1 MAQELLAELQ
11 RRGIRL
17 RLADGRLEVLAPAG
31 ALTPDLR
38 GQLASRRDEL
48 IALLGST
55 VTAQETAGITPA
67 PQAWHEPFALTDIQH
82 AYWVGRGSA
91 VELGGVSSHYY
102 FELERSGLDPARL
115 EASLRRVIARHDM
128 LRAVIEPDG
137 RQRILP
143 EVPGYQMPVVDL
155 RAVTA
160 QVRDKELARI
170 RAEMDHLV
178 LPSDR
183 WPLFDIRASLLPD
196 DRVRLHVSLDV
207 LILDGF
213 SLYVL
218 FNDWRRCYEEP
229 GWRPA
234 PLAVS
239 YRDHVVHEQ
248 AERDAG
254 HYAADER
261 YWLDRVDS
269 LPPAPALPMARQPSE
284 VGRPEFTRRGARL
297 PRERWAAIKR
307 RAKER
312 GLTPSAVLMSAFGDV
327 LRRWSGQPS
336 FTLNLTLFNRP
347 ATHPDLS
354 EVIGDFTSVSLL
366 AVEAADEPF
375 AGRTRRLAQ
384 QLMRDLEHS
393 SYSGIRV
400 LRERARRLGGGP
412 SAAMPVVFTSALV
425 LGTSEN
431 DPSAGIRFFGE
442 EVYAI
447 TQTPQVW
454 LDHQVAEEAG
464 ELVFN
469 WDAVEA
475 LFPAGLLD
483 DMFASYRAALDEL
496 SDEEAAWDRTGPL
509 AALPAWQAGERDA
522 ANATAAAIPQTTLY
536 ELVAAQV
543 ARTPAS
549 VAVAA
554 QDGTLTYRQLADH
567 AHHLAHRL
575 GQLGTQ
581 PGTLVGVVLDKGWR
595 QVPAVLGVLAAGA
608 AYLPIDP
615 GWPTARRHELL
626 TAGGVR
632 QVVTTPT
639 LRDTLTWPDGIQV
652 VTFSDPEVGQA
663 SDAPPTRAPAPGDL
677 AYVIFTSGSTG
688 QPKGVMID
696 HRGAANTVQDIN
708 QRFGVGPADRV
719 LALSALSFDLSVY
732 DIFGPLAVGGTVVLP
747 SAAGA
752 HDPAHWAE
760 LLDRHGVT
768 VWNSVPALMRA
779 WVDAGP
785 RLDPAV
791 AARLR
796 LVLLSGDWIPV
807 SLPAAVRALHAEAR
821 LISLGGA
828 TEASIWSVC
837 YPIGEVPADWVRIP
851 YGKPLAN
858 QTMYVH
864 DDRFQPCPVWTAGE
878 IYIGGTG
885 VALGYWADPDR
896 TAERFVTHPA
906 TGERLYRTGDL
917 GRYLPGGDIEF
928 LGRQDSQVK
937 LNGYRIELGE
947 IAAALR
953 RLPGVGDAVLSV
965 ATNPGTGRRQLV
977 AHVTPATE
985 AIVPEPTASADA
997 AEPSQEWSR
1006 IIEAGGSALARNL
1019 SDLAGELASYRA
1031 VWHAVEELAAPMM
1044 ARSLARLG
1052 AFGAAGATATA
1063 AEIVEAHQV
1072 KPSYRGVL
1080 DQWLAVLANEGILV
1094 GDEPGRYRCRTPL
1107 DADGFDRL
1115 VRDGFMALDAP
1126 PALRIL
1132 LDYVVACA
1140 DNHVEL
1146 LTGRVNPLELLLPG
1160 GDTRIADAMYA
1171 DNPVSALQNRIAARA
1186 VRSFAEHRPPGRPVH
1201 ILEVGAGTGSTTAQV
1216 LRELPPTR
1224 AHYSFTDVS
1233 SYFMERAKAAFRA
1246 YPFVDY
1252 STFDIDREPA
1262 TQGVM
1267 PGSVDLVIAANVLHD
1282 AKDLDRSLRQLGSVL
1297 TSGGV
1302 LLLIEGTANS
1312 RVQMISV
1319 GLIEGLG
1326 HYQDQRELPLLSVQQ
1341 WRDRL
1346 LAAGFGRFAA
1356 IPEGAAAVD
1365 AHVQHVL
1372 LAAAPDDRVRL
1383 SAATLAQQVGEL
1395 LPDYMVPRHY
1405 LILDRFPLTANGKI
1419 DRAALP
1425 APWTDT
1431 RPTEPA
1437 APADPV
1443 QQRLYEIWCE
1453 VLGRTDI
1460 GVRDNFFEVG
1470 GDSLH
1475 AVTILGRLREEFGV
1489 DAAADEGL
1497 EMLFDNATI
1506 VELAVAIGERA
1517 RS

>member
-17 RLADGRLEVLAPAG
+17 RLADGRLDVLAPAG

-38 GQLASRRDEL
+38 DQLASRRDEL

-55 VTAQETAGITPA
+55 VAAPERPGIRPA
-67 PQAWHEPFALTDIQH
+67 PGAWHEPFALTDIQH

-155 RAVTA
+155 RAVSA

-170 RAEMDHLV
+170 RAEMDHLA
-178 LPSDR
+178 LPGDR
-183 WPLFDIRASLLPD
+183 WPLFDIRASLLPGG
-196 DRVRLHVSLDV
+196 RLRLHVSLDV

-213 SLYVL
+213 SLYLL
-218 FNDWRRCYEEP
+218 FNEWRRYYEEP
-229 GWRPA
+229 GWRPE

-248 AERDAG
+248 AGRDG
-254 HYAADER
+254 GQYAADER
-261 YWLDRVDS
+261 YWLDRIGS
-269 LPPAPALPMARQPSE
+269 LPSAPALPLAQQPSE
-284 VGRPEFTRRGARL
+284 LGRTVFTRRGARL

-307 RAKER
+307 RAQQR
-312 GLTPSAVLMSAFGDV
+312 GLTPSAVLISAFGDV
-327 LRRWSGQPS
+327 LGRWSGQPS

-347 ATHPDLS
+347 ATHPQLS

-366 AVEAADEPF
+366 AVEAASEPF
-375 AGRTRRLAQ
+375 AGRTRRLAH
-384 QLMRDLEHS
+384 QLMRDLEHN

-400 LRERARRLGGGP
+400 LRERGRRLGGGP

-425 LGTSEN
+425 LGTPEA
-431 DPSAGIRFFGE
+431 DPSAGIRFFGD

-483 DMFASYRAALDEL
+483 DMFASYRAVLGEL
-496 SDEEAAWDRTGPL
+496 SDGEAAWDRAGTL
-509 AALPAWQAGERDA
+509 AALPAWQSRERDT
-522 ANATAAAIPQTTLY
+522 ANATAAAIGETTLY

-543 ARTPAS
+543 ARTPDS
-549 VAVAA
+549 VAVIA
-554 QDGTLTYRQLADH
+554 QDGTLTYRQLAGH
-567 AHHLAHRL
+567 ANQLAHRL
-575 GQLGTQ
+575 GQLGTR
-581 PGTLVGVVLDKGWR
+581 PGTLVGVVLDKGWQ

-608 AYLPIDP
+608 AYLPVDP
-615 GWPTARRHELL
+615 AWPTARRYELL
-626 TAGGVR
+626 TAGQVR
-632 QVVTTPT
+632 QVITTPV
-639 LRDTLTWPDGIQV
+639 LRDTLTWPDGVQV
-652 VTFSDPEVGQA
+652 LTMSDPEVCRA
-663 SDAPPTRAPAPGDL
+663 SDAPPARTPAPGDL

-732 DIFGPLAVGGTVVLP
+732 DIFGLLAAGGTVVLP

-752 HDPAHWAE
+752 QDPAHWAE

-768 VWNSVPALMRA
+768 VWNSVPALMQA
-779 WVDAGP
+779 WADAGLEP
-785 RLDPAV
+785 GPA
-791 AARLR
+791 AAGLR

-807 SLPAAVRALHAEAR
+807 ALPAAVRALHPAAR
-821 LISLGGA
+821 LVSLGGA

-837 YPIGEVPADWVRIP
+837 HPIGELPPGAVRIP

-864 DDRFQPCPVWTAGE
+864 DDRFQPCPVWTVGE
-878 IYIGGTG
+878 IHIGGIG
-885 VALGYWADPDR
+885 VARGYWADPDR
-896 TAERFVTHPA
+896 SAERFVTHPS

-953 RLPGVGDAVLSV
+953 RLPGVDDAILSV
-965 ATNPGTGRRQLV
+965 ASNPGTGRRQLV
-977 AHVTPATE
+977 AHVTPA
-985 AIVPEPTASADA
+985 AKAVVPEQTRPADETKPPA
-997 AEPSQEWSR
+997 DWQR
-1006 IIEAGGSALARNL
+1006 MLEAGGSALTRNL
-1019 SDLAGELASYRA
+1019 GDLAGELKPYRA

-1044 ARSLARLG
+1044 ARALARLG

-1063 AEIVEAHQV
+1063 AEIAGRYGV
-1072 KPSYRGVL
+1072 KPGYRGIL
-1080 DQWLAVLANEGILV
+1080 GQWLAVLADEGILAV

-1107 DADGFDRL
+1107 DAAGFDRR
-1115 VRDGFMALDAP
+1115 VRDGFMALDVP

-1132 LDYVVACA
+1132 VDYVAACA
-1140 DNHVEL
+1140 DHHVEL
-1146 LTGRVNPLELLLPG
+1146 LTGRVNPLELLLPD

-1171 DNPVSALQNRIAARA
+1171 GNPVSTLQNRIAARA
-1186 VRSFAEHRPPGRPVH
+1186 VRSFVEHRPAGRPVH

-1216 LRELPPTR
+1216 LRELPPGR

-1233 SYFMERAKAAFRA
+1233 SYFMEPAKAAFRA

-1252 STFDIDREPA
+1252 ATFDVDREPA
-1262 TQGVM
+1262 AQGVP
-1267 PGSVDLVIAANVLHD
+1267 PGSVDLVIGANVLHD

-1297 TSGGV
+1297 APGGV

-1312 RVQMISV
+1312 RVQMVSV
-1319 GLIEGLG
+1319 GLIEGFG
-1326 HYQDQRELPLLSVQQ
+1326 HYQDQRELPLLPVQQ

-1356 IPEGAAAVD
+1356 IPEGAPAVD
-1365 AHVQHVL
+1365 AHAQHVL
-1372 LAAAPDDRVRL
+1372 LGAAPDDQGRL
-1383 SAATLAQQVGEL
+1383 SAAVLAQQVGEL

-1405 LILDRFPLTANGKI
+1405 LILDRFPLTANGKV

-1425 APWTDT
+1425 PPWAGT
-1431 RPTEPA
+1431 RPAERAGPA
-1437 APADPV
+1437 GAA

-1453 VLGRTDI
+1453 VLGRTDF
-1460 GVRDNFFEVG
+1460 GVRDNFFELG

-1475 AVTILGRLREEFGV
+1475 AVTILSRLREEFGV

-1506 VELAVAIGERA
+1506 AELAAAVGERPE
-1517 RS
+1517 S